1 MSSFQERS
9 SYDTCIDAEW
19 RGMPAEA
26 ERANVRR
33 LFDVWRLVEEEVG
46 VVEDVGVR
54 RLAGPVLA
62 VDVRHHLRV
71 VVVEARNDDL
81 VEVDDDRVPVAV
93 DVAQHTVVE
102 RRRTRQLHRRNS
114 RLLHSLNEN
123 TVNTGI
129 LPIEKN
135 WKKKRISLKSKF
147 LNCNSSLYCF
157 NIQNYANIVSNQ

>member
-1 MSSFQERS
+1 
-9 SYDTCIDAEW
+9 
-19 RGMPAEA
+19 MPAEA
-26 ERANVRR
+26 EKANVRR

-93 DVAQHTVVE
+93 DVAHHTVVE
-102 RRRTRQLHRRNS
+102 RRRTRQLHGVHIRHRQPLYMDN
-114 RLLHSLNEN
+114 N
-123 TVNTGI
+123 THTAPTG
-129 LPIEKN
+129 ET
-135 WKKKRISLKSKF
+135 KF
-147 LNCNSSLYCF
+147 LSRDAMHPRY
-157 NIQNYANIVSNQ
+157 